1 MHKNFLAE
9 NMFAGWM
16 VCEDP
21 TKQQQADNHQDK
33 ETLAPDSN
41 KLIKVIS
48 ARTSAKNS
56 FASGEDTAPEVLTV
70 KLLLLGASP
79 RAKSIF
85 WEGCITDYTHLDP
98 TFLDSRF
105 VTENMIFKDFFLEMT
120 YVSDLDPPLEQ
131 TPDQDK
137 ALLASATKPR
147 IPRRNMSVLKN
158 ESCKS
163 TQDSQIDDPIS
174 GCLKYTSEMRR
185 ADAVVITFD
194 WSDSPT
200 IDSAYRW
207 VKWVSQEFP
216 LVRVFLLGIRQDEVY
231 LPTKDKTEQFVND
244 IKSEF
249 EVYQSLDL
257 GAGYYKTIRRDV
269 QAIINSLVTEVR
281 IVKDEKL
288 NQALKMSFRV
298 V

>member
-1 MHKNFLAE
+1 MHKAFLAE
-9 NMFAGWM
+9 NLFAGWM
-16 VCEDP
+16 MCEDP
-21 TKQQQADNHQDK
+21 PKQPKTDKDPDN
-33 ETLAPDSN
+33 ETVAPDSN

-48 ARTSAKNS
+48 TRTSAKNS

-85 WEGCITDYTHLDP
+85 WEGCITDYTYLDP

-105 VTENMIFKDFFLEMT
+105 VTESMIFKDFFLEMT
-120 YVSDLDPPLEQ
+120 YVSDLEPPLEEA
-131 TPDQDK
+131 PDREK
-137 ALLASATKPR
+137 GSLSSATKSS
-147 IPRRNMSVLKN
+147 ILKRNSSVLKS
-158 ESCKS
+158 ESFKS
-163 TQDSQIDDPIS
+163 TQENLADDSIS
-174 GCLKYTSEMRR
+174 GSLKYTSEMRR
-185 ADAVVITFD
+185 GDAAVITFD

-200 IDSAYRW
+200 IESAYRW
-207 VKWVSQEFP
+207 TKWITQEFP

-269 QAIINSLVTEVR
+269 QAIINSLVAEVR

-288 NQALKMSFRV
+288 NQALRMSFRV